1 MENGRFQVAFQ
12 LGGKVSIGFPWLE
25 RALHSDRRSKRRRK
39 LRGGAILAQ
48 WPPMAR
54 GAPRSGLVRTS
65 AVHRGVIRRGRA
77 AIDAATHPANRLAGE
92 EAPASAM
99 A

>member
-12 LGGKVSIGFPWLE
+12 LGGKVSLGFPLLE
-25 RALHSDRRSKRRRK
+25 PRSDRGSTRRRK

-92 EAPASAM
+92 EALASAM

>member
-12 LGGKVSIGFPWLE
+12 LGGKVSLGFPLPRTE
-25 RALHSDRRSKRRRK
+25 VKAPPEAPRRGNSGAMAPKDSRRSSERV
-39 LRGGAILAQ
+39 GPNI
-48 WPPMAR
+48 
-54 GAPRSGLVRTS
+54 
-65 AVHRGVIRRGRA
+65 AVHRCVIRQGRA